1 MFEINLS
8 LYQILK
14 LGKGFCFI
22 IIKQIGGITMNKIIN
37 VILLSILL
45 IFTSNAYD
53 RYLNKKVQEIIKKS
67 TVKIGDFSITPIP
80 VPYKI
85 TIINTYRYYKSL
97 GLDEKEIIQR
107 LKMEFIKG
115 KRSGFPFIIIFNY
128 EGKRK
133 YTGIRIPSDLRDYVF
148 LENRQGVKGRIKL
161 QNIPLKRSLNANNRS
176 VTVRILFSTVDTKGR
191 FLLDTDR
198 LILHIRDI
206 IPGIKDLRIRYKYPC
221 DIDFSDAPEDVK
233 YILREVTGHPY

>member
-1 MFEINLS
+1 
-8 LYQILK
+8 
-14 LGKGFCFI
+14 
-22 IIKQIGGITMNKIIN
+22 MNKITNI
-37 VILLSILL
+37 ILLSVLL
-45 IFTSNAYD
+45 IFTSYAYD
-53 RYLNKKVQEIIKKS
+53 KYLNKKVQEIIMKS
-67 TVKIGDFSITPIP
+67 TIKIGEFSITPVP

-85 TIINTYRYYKSL
+85 NIINTYRYYKSL

-107 LKMEFIKG
+107 LKREFK
-115 KRSGFPFIIIFNY
+115 KLKKSGFPFVIIFEY
-128 EGKRK
+128 KGKRK
-133 YTGIRIPSDLRDYVF
+133 YTGIRIPSDLRDYIF

-161 QNIPLKRSLNANNRS
+161 QKIPLKRSLNANNRS
-176 VTVRILFSTVDTKGR
+176 VTVRVLFSTVDSKGR

-206 IPGIKDLRIRYKYPC
+206 IPGIKDLRIKYKYPC